1 MIASRGGM
9 HTYDVIMY
17 RPLRT
22 GHCVDMTVTFLNGG
36 QYGNRSD
43 IGCGYS
49 PVPLLRVIPHTIPE
63 GQHHPR
69 GTGLDIPNLSG
80 PTLLATYK
88 ASSRFHT
95 R

>member
-36 QYGNRSD
+36 QYGTDLISVAVTHQ
-43 IGCGYS
+43 S
-49 PVPLLRVIPHTIPE
+49 PC
-63 GQHHPR
+63 
-69 GTGLDIPNLSG
+69 SG
-80 PTLLATYK
+80 
-88 ASSRFHT
+88 
-95 R
+95 